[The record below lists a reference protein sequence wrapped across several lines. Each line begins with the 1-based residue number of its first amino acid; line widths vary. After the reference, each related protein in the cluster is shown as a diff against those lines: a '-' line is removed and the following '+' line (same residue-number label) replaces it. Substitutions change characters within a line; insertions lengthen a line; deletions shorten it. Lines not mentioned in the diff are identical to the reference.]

1 MKKNKYEDILQNAK
15 EEMDREVN
23 SPEMWPAISSQIE
36 SNNNPIV
43 NVLRNLWNNRKYTL
57 SLVTGFLIIL
67 IIAGSLFFNNREQEL
82 ISVQHAEE
90 MAEDI
95 DKDIYKAQKIY
106 ENVLARLEKN
116 CTVSEIESKDAL
128 AQAYFDKLHTLDQL
142 ILDCKTALQENPY
155 NPAIHKNLFFAYNE
169 KIEVYNKLENLN

>member
-15 EEMDREVN
+15 AEIDREVK
-23 SPEMWPAISSQIE
+23 SPEMWSAISSQIE
-36 SNNNPIV
+36 SNKNPII
-43 NVLRNLWNNRKYTL
+43 NFLRNFWRNRKFEL
-57 SLVTGFLIIL
+57 SLATSFIIVL
-67 IIAGSLFFNNREQEL
+67 IIAGSLFFNNTEQKL
-82 ISVQHAEE
+82 ISVQAAEE

-106 ENVLARLEKN
+106 ENVIAKLEQN
-116 CTVSEIESKDAL
+116 CTVSEIESKNAL

-142 ILDCKTALQENPY
+142 ILECKTALQENPY
-155 NPAIHKNLFFAYNE
+155 NPAIHKKLFFAYNE